1 MAIKKIYYVK
11 QGDEFVPVEEY
22 DSDIMDAMPYGTHL
36 VQVREGGMSR
46 RYNIDPATAPFAAAA
61 LALEEKLT
69 QIVSEAMD
77 ARPTKRPPLTPE
89 QMNAWV
95 QFRDAM
101 GDQMGMLEYPSL
113 REVAERFLKT
123 LQATAEE
130 QMNNPAV
137 RKAYEKYLMLATLAK
152 EAA

>member
-1 MAIKKIYYVK
+1 MKKTYYVK
-11 QGDEFVPVEEY
+11 QGRKYVPVEEY
-22 DSDIMDAMPYGTHL
+22 DSDLMDAMPYGTHL

-46 RYNIDPATAPFAAAA
+46 RYNIDPDTAPYTAAA

-77 ARPTKRPPLTPE
+77 ARPSKRPPLTDE

-123 LQATAEE
+123 LQETAVE
-130 QMNNPAV
+130 QMNNPTV
-137 RKAYEKYLMLATLAK
+137 RNAYEKYLMLATLAK

>member
-1 MAIKKIYYVK
+1 MRKTYYVK
-11 QGDEFVPVEEY
+11 EGDKYVAVDEY
-22 DSDIMDAMPYGTHL
+22 DPDVMDAMPYGTHL

-46 RYNIDPATAPFAAAA
+46 RYDVDPALAPFAAAA
-61 LALEEKLT
+61 LLLEDSLT

-77 ARPTKRPPLTPE
+77 ARPSKRPPLTPE
-89 QMNAWV
+89 QMNAWT

-123 LQATAEE
+123 LQETAEE

-137 RKAYEKYLMLATLAK
+137 RKAYEQYLMLATLTK
-152 EAA
+152 EEA

>member
-1 MAIKKIYYVK
+1 MSRKIYYVK
-11 QGDEFVPVEEY
+11 QGRKYVPVEEY
-22 DSDIMDAMPYGTHL
+22 DSDLMDAMPYGTHL

-46 RYNIDPATAPFAAAA
+46 RYNIDPDIAPYAAAA
-61 LALEEKLT
+61 LALEEKLI
-69 QIVSEAMD
+69 QIVSEALD

-89 QMNAWV
+89 QVNAWT

-123 LQATAEE
+123 IRAAAEE
-130 QMNNPAV
+130 NLNNEGV
-137 RKAYEKYLMLATLAK
+137 RKAYDNFLLLSKLTQET
-152 EAA
+152 

>member
-1 MAIKKIYYVK
+1 MDTKKIYYVK
-11 QGDEFVPVEEY
+11 QGRKYVPVKEY
-22 DSDIMDAMPYGTHL
+22 DSDLMDAMPYGTHL

-46 RYNIDPATAPFAAAA
+46 RYNIDPDTAQYAAAA
-61 LALEEKLT
+61 LALEEKLI

-77 ARPTKRPPLTPE
+77 ARPSKRPPLTDE

-123 LQATAEE
+123 LQETAVE
-130 QMNNPAV
+130 QMNNPTV
-137 RKAYEKYLMLATLAK
+137 RNAYEKYLMLATLTK

>member
-1 MAIKKIYYVK
+1 MRKTYYVK
-11 QGDEFVPVEEY
+11 EGDNYVAVDEY
-22 DSDIMDAMPYGTHL
+22 DPDVMDAMPYGTHL
-36 VQVREGGMSR
+36 VYVREGGKSR
-46 RYNIDPATAPFAAAA
+46 RYDVDPALAPMAAAA
-61 LALEEKLT
+61 LLLEDSLT

-77 ARPTKRPPLTPE
+77 ARPSKRPPLTPE
-89 QMNAWV
+89 QMKAWE

-123 LQATAEE
+123 LQETAVE

-137 RKAYEKYLMLATLAK
+137 RKAYEQYLMLAALTK
-152 EAA
+152 EEA

>member
-1 MAIKKIYYVK
+1 MRKTYYVK
-11 QGDEFVPVEEY
+11 EGDKYVAVDEY
-22 DSDIMDAMPYGTHL
+22 DPDVMDAMPYGTHL

-46 RYNIDPATAPFAAAA
+46 RYDVDPALAPFAAAA
-61 LALEEKLT
+61 LLLEDSLT

-77 ARPTKRPPLTPE
+77 ARPSKRPPLTPE

-123 LQATAEE
+123 IRAAAEE
-130 QMNNPAV
+130 NLNNEGV
-137 RKAYEKYLMLATLAK
+137 RKAYDNFLLLSKLTQET
-152 EAA
+152 

>member
-1 MAIKKIYYVK
+1 MSRKIYYVK
-11 QGDEFVPVEEY
+11 QGRKYVPVQEY

-46 RYNIDPATAPFAAAA
+46 RYNVNADTAPFAAAA

-77 ARPTKRPPLTPE
+77 ARPTKRPPLTVE
-89 QMNAWV
+89 QMNAWT

-137 RKAYEKYLMLATLAK
+137 RKAYEQYLMLATLAK
-152 EAA
+152 EEA